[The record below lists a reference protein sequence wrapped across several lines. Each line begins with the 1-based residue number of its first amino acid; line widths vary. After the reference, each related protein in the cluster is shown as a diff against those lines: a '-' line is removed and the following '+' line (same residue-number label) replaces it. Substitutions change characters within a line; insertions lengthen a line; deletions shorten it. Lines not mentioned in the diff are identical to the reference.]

1 MQDRDA
7 LLRLLR
13 EFFNLPPHVR
23 PQEITQKTIAEW
35 DSLAMVQLIADL
47 QGTFGVEFDLDEIQ
61 ALRSY
66 DEISR
71 ALARKG
77 VGLEDSSL
85 LRGHDYEQA
94 GA

>member
-47 QGTFGVEFDLDEIQ
+47 QGTFLIDFHLDEIGK
-61 ALRSY
+61 LRSY
-66 DEISR
+66 EEIR
-71 ALARKG
+71 ATLLKKG
-77 VGLEDSSL
+77 ASLIITASDSVRS
-85 LRGHDYEQA
+85 
-94 GA
+94 

>member
-47 QGTFGVEFDLDEIQ
+47 QGTFLIDFDLDEIGK
-61 ALRSY
+61 LRSY
-66 DEISR
+66 EEIR
-71 ALARKG
+71 ATLLKKG
-77 VGLEDSSL
+77 ASLIITASDSVRS
-85 LRGHDYEQA
+85 
-94 GA
+94 